1 MKKIFNKKK
10 KKKEQEE
17 ITKGMNKINEIET
30 KNVQRITNQVFG
42 TLLKDINSID
52 QILLHSFLS

>member
-30 KNVQRITNQVFG
+30 KNVQRMQNWFYE
-42 TLLKDINSID
+42 KINKTDKS
-52 QILLHSFLS
+52 LAKFTER